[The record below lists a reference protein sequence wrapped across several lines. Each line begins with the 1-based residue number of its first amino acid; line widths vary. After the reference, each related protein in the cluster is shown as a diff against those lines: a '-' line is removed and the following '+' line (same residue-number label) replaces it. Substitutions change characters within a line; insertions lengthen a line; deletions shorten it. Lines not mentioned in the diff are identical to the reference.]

1 MKLQTQLSV
10 AFTTLLLV
18 VMALVSYVVY
28 SLILDLLI
36 QDERRQLEQ
45 TGEILVDIIN
55 QQYSTPRDVEQFYE
69 ILREQDLQML
79 LYNHRQDVV
88 LFSTLPTEIL
98 QIFYQRND
106 FSDASKQ
113 IWEYGKETFVTS
125 RITVLPENSGLEL
138 ILLTSVDDLRQVQ
151 QSFLL
156 RLIFVFLIGASI
168 VVLLTYYLTRKL
180 VTPLTLLKWQLKRIE
195 KRQFNHIEQIKATGE
210 IKEVADSFYEMAS
223 ELERYIHAQQAFF
236 QNASHELK
244 TPLMTIQGYA
254 EGIRDGIFDEE
265 EMKKGLE
272 VMVQEVKRLKKII
285 NEMILLAKLESERA
299 VYEPEKVNLESLI
312 TLVVDRVMPI
322 ASEKGITIYHQA
334 ENNVNVFADKDKM
347 LRAILNVVMNGIRH
361 AATKVDIAVSSAGT
375 EAEIIIED
383 DGKGIDETVKAH
395 IFHRFVKGKNG
406 ETGLGLA
413 ITRAIVE
420 QSNGKISAGHS
431 KYGGAKFIITLPISK
446 E

>member
-156 RLIFVFLIGASI
+156 RLIFVFSSVQA
-168 VVLLTYYLTRKL
+168 LLCC
-180 VTPLTLLKWQLKRIE
+180 
-195 KRQFNHIEQIKATGE
+195 
-210 IKEVADSFYEMAS
+210 
-223 ELERYIHAQQAFF
+223 
-236 QNASHELK
+236 
-244 TPLMTIQGYA
+244 
-254 EGIRDGIFDEE
+254 
-265 EMKKGLE
+265 
-272 VMVQEVKRLKKII
+272 
-285 NEMILLAKLESERA
+285 
-299 VYEPEKVNLESLI
+299 
-312 TLVVDRVMPI
+312 
-322 ASEKGITIYHQA
+322 
-334 ENNVNVFADKDKM
+334 
-347 LRAILNVVMNGIRH
+347 
-361 AATKVDIAVSSAGT
+361 
-375 EAEIIIED
+375 
-383 DGKGIDETVKAH
+383 
-395 IFHRFVKGKNG
+395 
-406 ETGLGLA
+406 
-413 ITRAIVE
+413 
-420 QSNGKISAGHS
+420 
-431 KYGGAKFIITLPISK
+431 
-446 E
+446 